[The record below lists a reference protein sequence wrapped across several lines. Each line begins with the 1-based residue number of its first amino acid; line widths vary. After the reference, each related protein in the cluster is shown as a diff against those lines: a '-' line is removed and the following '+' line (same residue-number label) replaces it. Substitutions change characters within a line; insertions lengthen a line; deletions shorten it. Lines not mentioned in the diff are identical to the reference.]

1 MPAVSQNTLD
11 NEAPATPTL
20 PKEMSLTDALA
31 LAIDLIRRGDVNPG
45 IAICD
50 RVLAAVP
57 DQPDALHYKG
67 MALYH
72 TGHVDDGVLLIRRAL
87 EVSPR
92 YTAAWN
98 NLGNILSINDA
109 FDKAAQAYRH
119 VISLDPNHA
128 DAWNNLAAALKEQ
141 DKLEEAM
148 ACVNTALKLD
158 PKHPEAYHTLG
169 NIYRQQ
175 KRDLEA
181 LAAFKQALV
190 LHPRHADSY
199 RGLGAAFYAV
209 GQVQEAADVYRRWL
223 QVEPENPYPSHML
236 AACTNDHIPERA
248 SDAYVA
254 GTFDRFAN
262 SFDRV
267 LEKLQYRAPQLLA
280 DALQEHLGTS
290 TGALAIADAG
300 CGTGLCGPLLRPFAS
315 TLVGVDLSEK
325 MVARAKERQSEGRP
339 IYDELV
345 VDELTAFFVGRPQTY
360 DVVISADTLCYFGN
374 LQPPVNALAASLKPG
389 GLLGFTVE
397 HASEASDGYL
407 LCPHG
412 RYSQTKAYVQGVL
425 EKAGLK
431 LAVCRHVH
439 LRIEKGEAVEGLLV
453 LANASPI

>member
-1 MPAVSQNTLD
+1 MSQNT
-11 NEAPATPTL
+11 EVKEPAARTL
-20 PKEMSLTDALA
+20 PSEMSVTDALA
-31 LAIDLIRRGDVNPG
+31 LAIDLIRGGDVNPG

-72 TGHVDDGVLLIRRAL
+72 TGHVDDGVSLIRRAL
-87 EVSPR
+87 EVAPR

-98 NLGNILSINDA
+98 NLGNILAINDA

-119 VISLDPNHA
+119 VITLEPTHA

-141 DKLEEAM
+141 DKLDEAM
-148 ACVNTALKLD
+148 ECVKKALELD

-175 KRDLEA
+175 KRDIEA

-209 GQVQEAADVYRRWL
+209 GQVEEAADVYRRWL
-223 QVEPENPYPSHML
+223 QIEPENPYPAHML

-262 SFDRV
+262 SFDKV

-280 DALQEHLGTS
+280 HALHEHLGTTS
-290 TGALAIADAG
+290 GTLAVADAG
-300 CGTGLCGPLLRPFAS
+300 CGTGLCGPLLRPFAR

-325 MVARAKERQSEGRP
+325 MVARAKERESEGRP

-345 VDELTAFFVGRPQTY
+345 VDELTAFFAKRPSSY

-374 LQPPVNALAASLKPG
+374 LQPPVQALAASLKPG
-389 GLLGFTVE
+389 GVLGFTVE
-397 HASEASDGYL
+397 RAPDSEQGYVL
-407 LCPHG
+407 HPHG
-412 RYSQTKAYVQGVL
+412 RYSQTEAYVKSVL
-425 EKAGLK
+425 QAAGLQIATVK
-431 LAVCRHVH
+431 HVH
-439 LRIEKGEAVEGLLV
+439 LRVEKGSAVDGLLV
-453 LANASPI
+453 LAQAPQPPLF